1 MILVIL
7 IHTLLLELIT
17 MKIMIV
23 LSILRWIVRNFL
35 ILTFQHV
42 SPSEAFE
49 VINSLDTSKAVGC
62 DHIPAKVLKDSA
74 SIISIHCASLFN
86 SMVDTQNFPDGA
98 KLAEVTPIYK
108 KENPLNAKNYRLVSF
123 LTTLCKIFEKLI
135 HTQFQAFTNT
145 ILNPKMSAF
154 RAGYSCQHVLL
165 DFLED
170 WRRAGERRLKYGAV
184 LADLSKAFDCLPHPL
199 LLAKLYYYG
208 ASKEST
214 NLLASYLCD
223 RKQRVKVA
231 SEFSSWKTIK
241 KGVPQGSILGPV
253 IFNCFMNDIFSDITS
268 KNSTL
273 FNYADDNSVG
283 VKGR

>member
-1 MILVIL
+1 
-7 IHTLLLELIT
+7 
-17 MKIMIV
+17 
-23 LSILRWIVRNFL
+23 
-35 ILTFQHV
+35 
-42 SPSEAFE
+42 
-49 VINSLDTSKAVGC
+49 
-62 DHIPAKVLKDSA
+62 
-74 SIISIHCASLFN
+74 
-86 SMVDTQNFPDGA
+86 MVDTQTFRDGA
-98 KLAEVTPIYK
+98 KLAEVTSIYK
-108 KENPLNAKNYRLVSF
+108 KENPLNAKNYRPVSI
-123 LTTLCKIFEKLI
+123 LTTLSKVFEKLI

-170 WRRAGERRLKYGAV
+170 WSRAGECRLKYGAV
-184 LADLSKAFDCLPHPL
+184 FADLSKAFDCLPHPL

-223 RKQRVKVA
+223 RKQKVKVA

-241 KGVPQGSILGPV
+241 KGVPQGSILGQV